1 MADTSQEYAYLFAMI
16 LDPDQQISF
25 TGMPFV
31 ALAFFHALKIY
42 LYRGQGVGFGA
53 RPVPDGIDASI
64 TSLMTTAYKAISVAP
79 IQQLERL
86 QWSLLIA
93 AIETNNFIYRDWLR
107 KTVSDVALQML
118 LTEIEKVKTSNG
130 GTITM
135 LEVRNLFTINS
146 WTSDNRVVGD

>member
-16 LDPDQQISF
+16 LDPDQQIFF

-42 LYRGQGVGFGA
+42 LCRGQGVGFGA
-53 RPVPDGIDASI
+53 RPIPEGIEASI
-64 TSLMTTAYKAISVAP
+64 TSLMTAAHKAISVAP

-93 AIETNNFIYRDWLR
+93 AIETEDLIYRDWLR
-107 KTVSDVALQML
+107 KIVCDVALQML
-118 LTEIEKVKTSNG
+118 LTGIEKVKTLNG

-135 LEVRNLFTINS
+135 LEIRNLFTINS
-146 WTSDNRVVGD
+146 WTSDNRDVAD